1 MLEIMSDTRHL
12 SHSSL
17 VNSEFGRFSLMLLES
32 DVNYFSTWMNR
43 AGANQS
49 ETLTSLEYPF
59 PCFSRFEQ
67 FAPLSCL
74 Y

>member
-32 DVNYFSTWMNR
+32 DVNYYFNLDESSNSKSKRNTYKS
-43 AGANQS
+43 GVS
-49 ETLTSLEYPF
+49 F
-59 PCFSRFEQ
+59 PLLLQ
-67 FAPLSCL
+67 V
-74 Y
+74 